1 MKFRITERQNLLSGE
16 PIHYIYKSVD
26 GSSWTLVDGTTKL
39 EDARKMV
46 ERLLS
51 PVAEKVIEEFEG

>member
-1 MKFRITERQNLLSGE
+1 MKFRITKRQNLISGD
-16 PIHYIYKSVD
+16 PIHYVYKSED
-26 GSSWTLVDGTTKL
+26 GNSWTLVDGTTKL

-46 ERLLS
+46 ERLLN